1 MSWFRT
7 ALSIS
12 APEPGSYYTVID
24 PVEFHEWRY
33 SGTAPKGAIFT
44 LELPPS
50 DIFTEGKVIASA
62 LLSDE
67 KLEKKS
73 HGWQLKEDSH
83 VQVML
88 RVGCIHSPQD
98 MLDKYKRIQA
108 NFDRGLNN
116 FKEDLAT
123 RLYINSQTEKPH
135 LFRVAHWDN
144 ESVTLHNFGS
154 VKDLI
159 EAFAE
164 IREALSQ
171 EVMDKTGRAHEMEE
185 FRRYE
190 NCMTFINNSHLHVD
204 ASKMDRLLETSG
216 IKSTQT
222 KTITWKECFL
232 EASHG
237 AQLLDEALNEFNS
250 KTWVQ
255 AVSAKNV

>member
-1 MSWFRT
+1 MNWLRT
-7 ALSIS
+7 ALNIS

-24 PVEFHEWRY
+24 PIEFHEWRY
-33 SGTAPKGAIFT
+33 TETAPKGTFFT
-44 LELPPS
+44 IELPPS

-62 LLSDE
+62 FLSDE

-73 HGWQLKEDSH
+73 HGLVLKTDSP
-83 VQVML
+83 VQVVL
-88 RVGCIHSPQD
+88 RVGCVSSPQD
-98 MLDKYKRIQA
+98 MMDKYKRIQA

-123 RLYINSQTEKPH
+123 RLYINSQTDKPH
-135 LFRVAHWDN
+135 LFRLARWDSKN
-144 ESVTLHNFGS
+144 VTLHNFGT

-164 IREALSQ
+164 VREVLSQ
-171 EVMDKTGRAHEMEE
+171 DVVDKTGRAHEMEE

-190 NCMTFINNSHLHVD
+190 NCMTFANNSHLHVD

-216 IKSTQT
+216 VKSTQT

-232 EASHG
+232 EASRG
-237 AQLLDEALNEFNS
+237 AQLLYKALNDFNS
-250 KTWVQ
+250 KKWVQ
-255 AVSAKNV
+255 AVKYV